1 MESQGRSIPN
11 ALHRCVP
18 SLVPLLLDRHKIM
31 QLVMIFMHFP
41 VSGLHVF
48 IVVNSSSRPVYLV
61 I

>member
-1 MESQGRSIPN
+1 MESQGCSTPS

-18 SLVPLLLDRHKIM
+18 SLVPLLLDRHTIM

-48 IVVNSSSRPVYLV
+48 IVVNSSSNPVIL
-61 I
+61 